1 MGKLNFKECDMIY
14 DSSLINLDI
23 FDNKIV
29 IKYNFNNFTKDF
41 TTLKI
46 ILNTIFIQNLALVFK
61 SKKELYLKLNIRKGE
76 QSFIYRD
83 IGFNIID
90 SIIIPLEEL
99 NPYTSSIDIVILNS
113 HTSGTIIIEKNL
125 E

>member
-76 QSFIYRD
+76 QSFI
-83 IGFNIID
+83 
-90 SIIIPLEEL
+90 
-99 NPYTSSIDIVILNS
+99 
-113 HTSGTIIIEKNL
+113 
-125 E
+125 